1 MNLIKGESMEKCG
14 EAARRTAIEQA
25 IANSALSGLAPGGF
39 ALSLY
44 EQWIA
49 GHWNVDEG
57 VALLKQHHQELEA
70 NAESSDGQASP
81 NLIGI
86 TDSGRM
92 KQAEADITTL
102 RMAY

>member
-1 MNLIKGESMEKCG
+1 MDEDGKV
-14 EAARRTAIEQA
+14 ARRAAINQA
-25 IANSALSGLAPGGF
+25 KTNSALSGLAPSEF
-39 ALSLY
+39 ALSLF

-70 NAESSDGQASP
+70 KAAASDGQASP

-86 TDSGRM
+86 TDSVRM
-92 KQAEADITTL
+92 RQAEVDITTL
-102 RMAY
+102 RMACLEI